1 MFIAGQGRGIPALKN
16 IQFIKH
22 FNKKF
27 CFAPPR
33 AEHSLRRGTR
43 CEAKLL
49 FGRFA
54 GTYSYEAQ
62 TRKYLSVV
70 EKETEM
76 WKIGLYLTVL
86 GAIALSLSP
95 HKVMA
100 YDFGDNRS
108 VTLVTKAWQAL
119 GANDL
124 EAVLAYTNRCIE
136 LYSGEAQKMQSSLT
150 TYPTGSNAEI
160 FSYWAL
166 NDVATALFIQG
177 DAYRKAGRKE
187 EAQKAFQ
194 TLMDHYSYGQ
204 CWDPKGW
211 FWKPAEGA
219 KERLS
224 LMESGMD
231 MDLSDSSSS
240 ALTSKAW
247 EALNNKDLD
256 SVLAYTD
263 KCIELYGDKAREMQD
278 SLTMYAWESK
288 EKVFSYWA
296 LNDVGTCLYIKGKAL
311 AEAGRTKEARE
322 AYQRLI
328 EDFKFAQCWDPGGWF
343 WKPAEAAGKELNE
356 LN

>member
-1 MFIAGQGRGIPALKN
+1 M
-16 IQFIKH
+16 
-22 FNKKF
+22 
-27 CFAPPR
+27 
-33 AEHSLRRGTR
+33 
-43 CEAKLL
+43 
-49 FGRFA
+49 
-54 GTYSYEAQ
+54 
-62 TRKYLSVV
+62 RK
-70 EKETEM
+70 M
-76 WKIGLYLTVL
+76 GLYGLL
-86 GAIALSLSP
+86 LAAIALVFSA
-95 HKVMA
+95 KTVMA

-136 LYSGEAQKMQSSLT
+136 LYSGEAQKMQSSLS
-150 TYPTGSNAEI
+150 TYPTGSNSEI

-177 DAYRKAGRKE
+177 DAYRKADHKE
-187 EAQKAFQ
+187 EAKEAFQ
-194 TLMDHYSYGQ
+194 KLIDNYSYGQ

-231 MDLSDSSSS
+231 IDLSDNSSSG
-240 ALTSKAW
+240 LTAKAW

-256 SVLAYTD
+256 GVLAYTN
-263 KCIELYGDKAREMQD
+263 KCIESYGDKAREMQD
-278 SLTMYAWESK
+278 SLTMYVWESK

-296 LNDVGTCLYIKGKAL
+296 LNDVGTCLYIQGKAL
-311 AEAGRTKEARE
+311 RDAGRTKEAQE
-322 AYQRLI
+322 AYKRLI

-343 WKPAEAAGKELNE
+343 WKPAEAAEKELNE